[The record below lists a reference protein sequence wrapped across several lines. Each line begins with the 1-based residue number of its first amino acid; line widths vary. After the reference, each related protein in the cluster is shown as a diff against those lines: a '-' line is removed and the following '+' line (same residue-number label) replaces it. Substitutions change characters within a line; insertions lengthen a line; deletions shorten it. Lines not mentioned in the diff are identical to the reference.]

1 MGSAGI
7 AQILDL
13 ALAIPAAEAV
23 GAESLVSGQ
32 DGQVLDLVVAVVA
45 AVGAV
50 VAYQRAVTKEE
61 EVRVRVEQG
70 AAGVAAEAV
79 DVPSVAGCGD
89 VSGGCRA
96 EWKARARRRVPV
108 AGCSAYLVRMPCLPR
123 ESAWAISVVFRRAI
137 NLGVYLSAPLARIHD
152 IVLVQRRLWISAW
165 RLHRAL
171 GCSGALW
178 YASAANRRGADGGG
192 CYGPVPAAAVAAAA
206 VVGVARWGGF
216 FLETALSACLWR
228 SVARREGGRWWV
240 GKACRLSPAVD
251 VCAETEGRASSG
263 CVQRLSRKVEAADNS
278 SRQQSAAVTLALAL
292 TLADWQ

>member
-1 MGSAGI
+1 M
-7 AQILDL
+7 
-13 ALAIPAAEAV
+13 
-23 GAESLVSGQ
+23 
-32 DGQVLDLVVAVVA
+32 
-45 AVGAV
+45 
-50 VAYQRAVTKEE
+50 
-61 EVRVRVEQG
+61 
-70 AAGVAAEAV
+70 
-79 DVPSVAGCGD
+79 
-89 VSGGCRA
+89 
-96 EWKARARRRVPV
+96 

-228 SVARREGGRWWV
+228 SVARREGFLLGHRARGVARPAGRAA
-240 GKACRLSPAVD
+240 GGGPGGGRKGLSPFACCRRVRRNGGPRFKWL
-251 VCAETEGRASSG
+251 CATSFPQGRG
-263 CVQRLSRKVEAADNS
+263 GRQ
-278 SRQQSAAVTLALAL
+278 QQSAAVGSSDTGTGTDTGGLAVMAARWRIGWMAAAPAPPVYSICRHARLCCPLLPPLPPCGPPANECRVARRPSASQTDKPQAPGSL
-292 TLADWQ
+292 HNPVTKKAIQWHVDRRC